1 MYAFDGFIDDI
12 PDGKKLYEEIE
23 VNYKY
28 HEISAK
34 ELTKATF

>member
-1 MYAFDGFIDDI
+1 MYAFDGLIDDI
-12 PDGKKLYEEIE
+12 ADGKKLFEEVK

-34 ELTKATF
+34 ELTEATF

>member
-1 MYAFDGFIDDI
+1 MYAFDVLIDDVA
-12 PDGKKLYEEIE
+12 DGKKFFGEVK

-34 ELTKATF
+34 ELTKTTF